1 MNINLAKPKKSFAW
15 SWSRLKNYRICPR
28 RYYHT
33 DLIKDIVQPPSA
45 ALVEGDFIHNMFQ
58 KRVTNNT
65 PLPDAYNN
73 LKDWGDELVKEYTQ
87 HVLSL
92 YNSITE
98 FSKSPSDWLQ
108 QRINH
113 KP

>member
-73 LKDWGDELVKEYTQ
+73 LKDWGDELVKEYHPLQ
-87 HVLSL
+87 KI
-92 YNSITE
+92 YTE
-98 FSKSPSDWLQ
+98 KQLAVTRHFQPTEWLDRKSVV
-108 QRINH
+108 
-113 KP
+113 